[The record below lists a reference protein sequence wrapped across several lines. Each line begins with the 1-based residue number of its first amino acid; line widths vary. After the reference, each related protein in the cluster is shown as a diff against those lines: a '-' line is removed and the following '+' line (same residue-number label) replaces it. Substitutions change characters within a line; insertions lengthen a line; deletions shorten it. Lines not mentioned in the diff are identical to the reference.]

1 MLPFQTA
8 RNADVTE
15 ANWDLFRLFSVVA
28 RTGSVNRAAHEL
40 GMSQP
45 TLSRRLKEL
54 ERHVGAPLFFRASSG
69 VKLTP
74 EGEDLRRSAGDL
86 LSAFELFNRE
96 LHARVGQRSSVVKIS
111 ATEGMTKHW
120 LLPRIKRLRDLN
132 SRLRLELTSTVHQ
145 QTLATS
151 DLDFVI
157 RMGDPGESELIG
169 KRVATVSFGIFA
181 SEEYLAAHPAPRS
194 LAHLK
199 EHDIIGLTDDFAG
212 FRGERAGQMQLFTQ
226 FFSAAEVR
234 NSLRVLPV
242 ASHFAAAAEG
252 LGLALLAVP
261 FAQNEGLVRV
271 LPQETASLNVW
282 LLRRSESDLRKLTR
296 EVRRFLESE
305 FVKSRSWFSGN
316 QRAAQALT
324 RRRS

>member
-1 MLPFQTA
+1 
-8 RNADVTE
+8 
-15 ANWDLFRLFSVVA
+15 
-28 RTGSVNRAAHEL
+28 
-40 GMSQP
+40 MSQP

-74 EGEDLRRSAGDL
+74 EGEDLRRSAGNL
-86 LSAFELFNRE
+86 LSAFESFNRE
-96 LHARVGQRSSVVKIS
+96 LHTRVGQRSSVVKIS

-120 LLPRIKRLRDLN
+120 LLPRIKRLRNLN
-132 SRLRLELTSTVHQ
+132 SRLRLELTSTMHQ
-145 QTLATS
+145 QSLATS

-181 SEEYLAAHPAPRS
+181 SEAYLAGHPAPRS

-199 EHDIIGLTDDFAG
+199 DHDIIGLTEDFAG
-212 FRGERAGQMQLFTQ
+212 FRGERTGQMPLLTQ
-226 FFSAAEVR
+226 FAAASEVR
-234 NSLRVLPV
+234 NALRVLPV

-252 LGLALLAVP
+252 LGLALLAAP
-261 FAQNEGLVRV
+261 FAQIEGLVRV
-271 LPQETASLNVW
+271 LPQESASLNVW
-282 LLRRSESDLRKLTR
+282 LLRRPESDLRKLTR

-305 FVKSRSWFSGN
+305 FVKSKSWFSGN
-316 QRAAQALT
+316 QKAAHAPT
-324 RRRS
+324 RRKL

>member
-1 MLPFQTA
+1 
-8 RNADVTE
+8 VTE

-74 EGEDLRRSAGDL
+74 EGEDLRRSAGDI
-86 LSAFELFNRE
+86 LSAFESFNRE
-96 LHARVGQRSSVVKIS
+96 LHARLGQRSSVVKIS
-111 ATEGMTKHW
+111 ATEGLTKHW
-120 LLPRIKRLRDLN
+120 LLPRIRRLRDMN
-132 SRLRLELTSTVHQ
+132 SRVRLEITSTMHQ

-169 KRVATVSFGIFA
+169 KRVATVAFGVFA
-181 SEEYLAAHPAPRS
+181 SEAYLAAHPAPRS
-194 LAHLK
+194 LAQLK
-199 EHDIIGLTDDFAG
+199 DHDLIGLITEDFAG
-212 FRGERAGQMQLFTQ
+212 FRGERANQMHLIGQFI
-226 FFSAAEVR
+226 AASEAR
-234 NSLRVLPV
+234 NTLRILPV

-261 FAQNEGLVRV
+261 FGQAEGLVRV
-271 LPQETASLNVW
+271 LPNESASLNVW
-282 LLRRSESDLRKLTR
+282 LLRRPESDLRKMTR

-305 FVKSRSWFSGN
+305 FVKSRSWFAAN
-316 QRAAQALT
+316 QRTAHAPA

>member
-1 MLPFQTA
+1 M
-8 RNADVTE
+8 TE

-86 LSAFELFNRE
+86 LSAFESFNRE

-145 QTLATS
+145 QSLATS

-181 SEEYLAAHPAPRS
+181 SEEYLAGHPAPRS

-199 EHDIIGLTDDFAG
+199 DHDIIGLTEDFAG
-212 FRGERAGQMQLFTQ
+212 FRSERAGQMQLATQ
-226 FFSAAEVR
+226 FFAAAEVR
-234 NSLRVLPV
+234 NTLRVLPV

-261 FAQNEGLVRV
+261 FAQAEGLVRV
-271 LPQETASLNVW
+271 LPNESTSLNVW
-282 LLRRSESDLRKLTR
+282 LLRRPESDLRKLTR

-305 FVKSRSWFSGN
+305 FGKSRSWFSGN
-316 QRAAQALT
+316 QRTSHALT
-324 RRRS
+324 RRKS

>member
-1 MLPFQTA
+1 M
-8 RNADVTE
+8 TE

-86 LSAFELFNRE
+86 LSAFESFNRE

-145 QTLATS
+145 QSLATS

-199 EHDIIGLTDDFAG
+199 DHDIIGLTEDFAG
-212 FRGERAGQMQLFTQ
+212 FRGERTGQMQLFTQ
-226 FFSAAEVR
+226 FFGAAEVR

-282 LLRRSESDLRKLTR
+282 LLRRPESDLRKLTR

-305 FVKSRSWFSGN
+305 FVKSRNWFSGN
-316 QRAAQALT
+316 QKSAHVPT
-324 RRRS
+324 RRKS

>member
-1 MLPFQTA
+1 M
-8 RNADVTE
+8 RNSDVTE
-15 ANWDLFRLFSVVA
+15 ANWDLFRLFLVVA

-54 ERHVGAPLFFRASSG
+54 EKHVGAPLFFRASSG

-74 EGEDLRRSAGDL
+74 EGEDLRRSSGEI

-96 LHARVGQRSSVVKIS
+96 LRSRVGQRSSIVKIS
-111 ATEGMTKHW
+111 ATEGLTKHW
-120 LLPRIKRLRDLN
+120 LMPRIKRLRDLN

-145 QTLATS
+145 QSLATS

-157 RMGDPGESELIG
+157 RMGDPGESDLIG

-181 SEEYLAAHPAPRS
+181 SEEYLATHSAPRS

-199 EHDIIGLTDDFAG
+199 DHDIIGLTEDFAG

-226 FFSAAEVR
+226 FFAAADVR
-234 NSLRVLPV
+234 KTLRVLPV

-261 FAQNEGLVRV
+261 FAQAEGLVRV
-271 LPQETASLNVW
+271 LPHEVGSLNVW
-282 LLRRSESDLRKLTR
+282 LLRRPESDLRKLTR

-305 FVKSRSWFSGN
+305 FVKSRAWFSGS

-324 RRRS
+324 RRKS